1 MFLGANPAALDL
13 ILSAFFIVYVYN
25 ERKNLGAHWI
35 LFLMCVLLAASET
48 ITWVSPTPKHWTVLH
63 LLVNCRMHPK
73 IYEAPIHQCQGL
85 YRNSIW
91 DQIWYNESKEAIRSI
106 HSISSSLPSSY
117 YCCPF
122 PSSCNS
128 VLFGFPA
135 SALVPLNL
143 SYLLCNDLFKPK
155 MWSCLLLA

>member
-1 MFLGANPAALDL
+1 MFWGANPAAPDL

-106 HSISSSLPSSY
+106 HSISSCVTFFILLLFLPQLLQQ
-117 YCCPF
+117 CLIWIPCI
-122 PSSCNS
+122 SSC
-128 VLFGFPA
+128 PPQ
-135 SALVPLNL
+135 PLIP
-143 SYLLCNDLFKPK
+143 F
-155 MWSCLLLA
+155 MQWSFQA